1 MILDHRKQV
10 VVIPAFNEE
19 RKISAVLRGVKQ
31 SVPWADIV
39 VVNDGS
45 RDQTARIA
53 TEEGALV
60 INHPFNMGYGIA
72 LQTGYKYAARK
83 NYKVILQIDADG
95 QHDSEYLKVISKII
109 EDGEAD
115 VVLGSRFH
123 DGSQYRAPFFRR
135 IGMWIFN
142 KIVLVVS
149 GQRVTDSTS
158 GYQGFNEK
166 VLRFYTSDLY
176 PWDYPDAD
184 VLLMLHYARFRLKEI
199 SVRMYPSDG
208 KSMHSGVLKP
218 IYYVFKMTLSIL
230 VTILRGRKISRHF
243 SMVTE

>member
-1 MILDHRKQV
+1 MILAHRKQV
-10 VVIPAFNEE
+10 VIIPAFNEE
-19 RKISAVLRGVKQ
+19 RKIAGVLRGVKQ

-53 TEEGALV
+53 GEEGAMV
-60 INHPFNMGYGIA
+60 ISHPFNMGYGIA
-72 LQTGYKYAARK
+72 LQTGYKFASRK
-83 NYKVILQIDADG
+83 DYKVILQIDADG
-95 QHDSEYLKVISKII
+95 QHDPDYLRVISKII

-115 VVLGSRFH
+115 VVLGSRFQN
-123 DGSQYRAPFFRR
+123 GGQYRAPFFRR

-142 KIVLVVS
+142 KIVLLIS
-149 GQRVTDSTS
+149 GQKITDSTS

-199 SVRMYPSDG
+199 AVKMYPSDG
-208 KSMHSGVLKP
+208 KSMHSGILKP
-218 IYYVFKMTLSIL
+218 MYYVFKMTLSIL
-230 VTILRGRKISRHF
+230 VTILRGKKISRHF